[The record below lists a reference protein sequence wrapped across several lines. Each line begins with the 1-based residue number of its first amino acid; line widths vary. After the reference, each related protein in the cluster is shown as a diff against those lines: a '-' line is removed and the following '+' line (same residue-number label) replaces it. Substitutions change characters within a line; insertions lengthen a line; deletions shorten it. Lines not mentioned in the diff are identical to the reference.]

1 MGPRNLAS
9 TKKREEEKNGRP
21 RAHDVLFCF
30 FTVDDVALLLT
41 SALASDGTV
50 LHTSSCIIFHLFLA
64 SPKAET
70 MQSEG

>member
-1 MGPRNLAS
+1 MAVHG
-9 TKKREEEKNGRP
+9 
-21 RAHDVLFCF
+21 AHDMCF
-30 FTVDDVALLLT
+30 FVSAVNDVALLLT

-50 LHTSSCIIFHLFLA
+50 FHTSSCIVSHLFLA